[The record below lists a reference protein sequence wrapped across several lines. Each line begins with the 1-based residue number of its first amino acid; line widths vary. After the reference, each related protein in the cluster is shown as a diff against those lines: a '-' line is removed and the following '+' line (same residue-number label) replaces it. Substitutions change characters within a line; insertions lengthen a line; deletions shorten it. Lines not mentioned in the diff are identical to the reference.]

1 MARSLPLIETASAG
15 LLTGLKSAPQTF
27 AIFLVPWLASSVLLV
42 ALDVYWQNNV
52 RPGSA
57 PDALRELVWAPFCAM
72 IYVGWLKARL
82 HDERPDPAIM
92 PDLSGPVWICAPV
105 VAAWFELTSA
115 IAAAPANFALA
126 VAPDALITYAYMAS
140 ALAILARTAL
150 DALAF
155 GLIFTILVTGQ
166 FDVRTWLR
174 LVRLRP
180 FSLYA
185 LSFITA
191 IAVSGAERLY
201 SHIADLAGLQIYYPE
216 TLIPWREHVLQAF
229 AAEQASFPPLF
240 LRFLIHTGIMAVTF
254 ERLRAITQGDD
265 PRVVATFS

>member
-1 MARSLPLIETASAG
+1 
-15 LLTGLKSAPQTF
+15 
-27 AIFLVPWLASSVLLV
+27 VLLI

-52 RPGSA
+52 RLGSA
-57 PDALRELVWAPFCAM
+57 PDALRELVWSPFSAM
-72 IYVGWLKARL
+72 LYVGWLKARL
-82 HDERPDPAIM
+82 YDERPDPVIM
-92 PDLSGPVWICAPV
+92 PDLSRLVWICTPV
-105 VAAWFELTSA
+105 VAAWFELTTA
-115 IAAAPANFALA
+115 ITAVPPIFALS
-126 VAPDALITYAYMAS
+126 VAPDALTTYAYMAS

-185 LSFITA
+185 LSFIAA
-191 IAVSGAERLY
+191 IAASGAEGIY
-201 SHIADLAGLQIYYPE
+201 SHIADFAGLHIYYPE
-216 TLIPWREHVLQAF
+216 VLVPWRDHVIQAF
-229 AAEQASFPPLF
+229 AAEQTTFPPLF
-240 LRFLIHTGIMAVTF
+240 LRFFIHTGIMAVTF